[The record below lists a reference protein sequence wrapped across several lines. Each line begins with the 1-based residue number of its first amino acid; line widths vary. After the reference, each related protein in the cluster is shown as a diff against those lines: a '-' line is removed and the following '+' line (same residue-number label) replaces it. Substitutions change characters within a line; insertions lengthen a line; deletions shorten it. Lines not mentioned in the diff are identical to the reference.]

1 MLIVVKS
8 YKYLSN
14 SNFKASKTRF
24 DWFYLAGI
32 GTGAPT
38 YSQVL
43 PFDPLMVLNHLFIAN
58 L

>member
-1 MLIVVKS
+1 MLKAINTLVIVTLRPVKQW
-8 YKYLSN
+8 
-14 SNFKASKTRF
+14 F

-32 GTGAPT
+32 STGAPT

-43 PFDPLMVLNHLFIAN
+43 PFDPLIVLNHLFIVN

>member
-1 MLIVVKS
+1 ML
-8 YKYLSN
+8 
-14 SNFKASKTRF
+14 SNFKIKSLVIVTLRLIKQWF

-32 GTGAPT
+32 STGAPT

-43 PFDPLMVLNHLFIAN
+43 PFDPLIVLNHLFIVN